1 MTATESS
8 QPRAGVIA
16 GGNWIVD
23 HVKMIDRW
31 PPQDA
36 LANIRSQFSSNGGS
50 PYNVLKDLAR
60 LGASFPLEG
69 VGLVGDDDAGRFIRE
84 DCARHD
90 IDTSRLRSTKT
101 SPTSYTDVMTELG
114 SGRRTFFHCRG
125 ANAELAP
132 EHFDFSQSRARIF
145 HLGYLLLLDRLD
157 LPSGNATAAASV
169 LRAAHASGLKTSA
182 DVVSEHSDRFARI
195 VRPALPQLDYLF
207 VNEFEI
213 AQITGIETTRDGK
226 IDRGAIESAAAEL
239 IRGGVREWVF
249 VHFPAAVLAYGAAGE
264 KVWQP
269 SVRVPAAHIQGAA
282 GAGDAFASGVL
293 FGMHENWPMAD
304 ALKLGVCA
312 AAASLAHPT
321 CSEGV
326 VSRSECLALGTRFG
340 FNASTPS

>member
-1 MTATESS
+1 MSERS
-8 QPRAGVIA
+8 GVMA

-50 PYNVLKDLAR
+50 AYNVLKN
-60 LGASFPLEG
+60 LGRMGAAFPLEA
-69 VGLVGDDDAGRFIRE
+69 VGLVGDDEAGKFIRD
-84 DCARHD
+84 DCAVHR
-90 IDTSRLRSTKT
+90 IDTTRLLRSQTT
-101 SPTSYTDVMTELG
+101 PTSYTDVMTEQG

-132 EHFDFSQSRARIF
+132 EHFDFSRSASRIF

-157 LPSGNATAAASV
+157 EASGTGTAATEV
-169 LRAAHASGLKTSA
+169 FRAARAAGMKTSA
-182 DVVSEHSDRFARI
+182 DVVSEHSDRFARV
-195 VRPALPQLDYLF
+195 VRPALPEIDYLF

-213 AQITGIETTRDGK
+213 AQVTGIETVRDGQ
-226 IDRGAIESAAAEL
+226 IDRPAIERAAAEL
-239 IRGGVREWVF
+239 IRGGVREWVL
-249 VHFPAAVLAYGAAGE
+249 VHFPAAVLAYGSKGQTL
-264 KVWQP
+264 WQP
-269 SVRVPAAHIQGAA
+269 SVRVPPSHIQGAA

-293 FGMHENWPMAD
+293 FGLHEAWPMQE

-321 CSEGV
+321 CSEGIV
-326 VSRSECLALGTRFG
+326 PRAECLALGTRFG
-340 FNASTPS
+340 FNELS